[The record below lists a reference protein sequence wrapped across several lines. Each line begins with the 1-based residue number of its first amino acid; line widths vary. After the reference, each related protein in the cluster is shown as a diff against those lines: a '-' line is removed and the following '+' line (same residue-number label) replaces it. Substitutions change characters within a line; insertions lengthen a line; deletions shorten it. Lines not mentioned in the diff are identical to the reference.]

1 MYLLQHFQKGSPIL
15 EEANEI
21 IGIAQA
27 MGMIEPKI
35 ASSLPNATK
44 CTNLLDIEKSQKKD
58 EILLIFDQIK
68 GMLMFWGLGMVLA
81 SIVFVAE
88 NAMRPIR
95 KEKIRSKFTGVI
107 QNCMQVMREKFISQK
122 TKSIEPTSVD
132 LM

>member
-1 MYLLQHFQKGSPIL
+1 M

-58 EILLIFDQIK
+58 EILLIFEQIK

-81 SIVFVAE
+81 SIVFVVE

-107 QNCMQVMREKFISQK
+107 QNCMQVNEREIHFTEDQEHRANIGGSYV
-122 TKSIEPTSVD
+122 IESWIE
-132 LM
+132 